1 MMKLI
6 NKYMH
11 IITDIHKTISNLFVK
26 EQNVV
31 HKRTKFQCLQSVCNQ
46 K

>member
-1 MMKLI
+1 MKLI
-6 NKYMH
+6 NKYIH
-11 IITDIHKTISNLFVK
+11 IITDLHKTISNLLLK

-31 HKRTKFQCLQSVCNQ
+31 DKRTKFQCLQSVCNQ